1 MLTRIVFT
9 LCLFLVMGIS
19 YLSRAQTT
27 GEMLGY
33 GANDKL
39 LIVNAD
45 DFGMCHAENAA
56 TMDLLV
62 GGHVTSATIMVPCP
76 WFEEAAAF
84 CREHP
89 LIDVGVHLT
98 LTAEWKK
105 YKWGSVAPADLVRSL
120 LTPQGYF
127 PDDSPEVEMRADLAE
142 VEREFRAQLEKA
154 KQAGIQLTHFD
165 NHMGSAYGLATGR
178 HFFDVVFKLSKEY
191 GLPFRLPRNISERY
205 LASLS
210 EQGKAAIKEQIKL
223 WTAQGFA
230 LPDYLESVQ
239 HGKTYEESVAAYQ
252 RFFRNLKPGVTELY
266 IHAAFPEEEMQAI
279 SASWR
284 NRDYDYRIF
293 KSEETKKLLAELDV
307 KLIGWRELQR
317 LQRARMK

>member
-1 MLTRIVFT
+1 MSIKPICIGSVI
-9 LCLFLVMGIS
+9 LVMG
-19 YLSRAQTT
+19 LSQTCKAQTT

-33 GANDKL
+33 GASEKL
-39 LIVNAD
+39 LIINAD

-56 TMDLLV
+56 TMDLLL
-62 GGHVTSATIMVPCP
+62 GGHVTSATIMTPCP

-89 LIDVGVHLT
+89 TIDVGVHLT
-98 LTAEWKK
+98 LTAEWKR
-105 YKWGSVAPADLVRSL
+105 YKWGSVAPADLVKTL

-127 PDDSPEVEMRADLAE
+127 PDDSPEVEARADLAE

-178 HFFDVVFKLSKEY
+178 HFFEIVFKLSKEY

-205 LASLS
+205 LASLP
-210 EQGKAAIKEQIKL
+210 EQSQTAMREKVKAL
-223 WTAQGFA
+223 TAQGFA

-239 HGKTYEESVAAYQ
+239 HGKTYDESVAAYQ

-266 IHAAFPEEEMQAI
+266 IHAALPEEEMKAI
-279 SASWR
+279 SGSWR

-293 KSEETKKLLAELDV
+293 KSEETKKLLAELKV
-307 KLIGWRELQR
+307 KWIGWRELQR
-317 LQRARMK
+317 LQTTKMK